1 MKQHGI
7 KKSKENFIEGIDEEF
22 YDLAVS
28 LSKIDFSKESNKDY
42 IYNTTMRNINYK
54 INNNI
59 NKIKKT
65 GIAVASLLIVST
77 ILAQTTFAKEVVD
90 NIIKTISLDH
100 FSAVQYN
107 DNQEE
112 YIIPNSLKG
121 KIFDKN
127 GNALEKITKDFG
139 YDGVY
144 TKDGEK
150 IVNWNAADDS
160 VTTEKQEK
168 EKEEKEKANENT
180 LTITDSSKV
189 NGYPCFEVKLPS
201 YLPDGYKFEKAE
213 FYKEGEDHDK
223 YATLYFKN
231 QKTGIEIYMQQRF
244 ACESTRGD
252 LGTDDKIESVKIN
265 GVDAV
270 LEEEHN
276 IDWEDNNVVYYLGCK
291 DISKDE
297 VIKIAESVK

>member
-1 MKQHGI
+1 MKQHKI
-7 KKSKENFIEGIDEEF
+7 QESKENFIEGIDEEF
-22 YDLAVS
+22 QDLAAS
-28 LSKIDFSKESNKDY
+28 LSKIDFSNKSNKDS
-42 IYNTTMRNINYK
+42 IYKTTMKNVTYK
-54 INNNI
+54 RKNNA

-65 GIAVASLLIVST
+65 GIAVASLLIIST
-77 ILAQTTFAKEVVD
+77 ILSQTTFAKEVLD
-90 NIIKTISLDH
+90 NIIKTISLGH

-112 YIIPNSLKG
+112 YIIPDSLKG

-127 GNALEKITKDFG
+127 GNAIEKITKDFG

-150 IVNWNAADDS
+150 IANWNAADGS

-168 EKEEKEKANENT
+168 EEEEKAKENT

-189 NGYPCFEVKLPS
+189 NGYTCFEVKLPS

-223 YATLYFKN
+223 YATVYFKN
-231 QKTGIEIYMQQRF
+231 QNTSKEIYMQQRF
-244 ACESTRGD
+244 ACETTKGD
-252 LGTDDKIESVKIN
+252 LATDDKIESIKIN
-265 GVDAV
+265 GADAV
-270 LEEEHN
+270 LEGEHN
-276 IDWEDNNVVYYLGCK
+276 IDWEDNNIVYYLSCK
-291 DISKDE
+291 DINKDE
-297 VIKIAESVK
+297 VIKIAESIK